1 MGSTLKNNNARLT
14 SALQESTSNVEE
26 WKRQLQSYKEENAR
40 LKMSLME
47 AEAGRGNC
55 DLDAVAEL
63 RSLRSHLDD
72 LEHQVEDKNDK
83 IKRLKASGG
92 GDGGDSDPSLK
103 MENESLKLTLDKVQS
118 QLDTSLDAQD
128 QQRKVLEAINRQ
140 FGDHLHALGQLQ
152 NELTQFLNT

>member
-1 MGSTLKNNNARLT
+1 MR
-14 SALQESTSNVEE
+14 
-26 WKRQLQSYKEENAR
+26 KRQLQSYKEENAR

-72 LEHQVEDKNDK
+72 LEHQVEDKNDE

-118 QLDTSLDAQD
+118 QL
-128 QQRKVLEAINRQ
+128 EAINRQ

-152 NELTQFLNT
+152 NELTQVLNT

>member
-1 MGSTLKNNNARLT
+1 
-14 SALQESTSNVEE
+14 
-26 WKRQLQSYKEENAR
+26 
-40 LKMSLME
+40 ME

-72 LEHQVEDKNDK
+72 LEHQVEEKNDE
-83 IKRLKASGG
+83 IKRLKSGG
-92 GDGGDSDPSLK
+92 GDSDDPNLK

-152 NELTQFLNT
+152 NELTQVLNT